1 MNLDCLS
8 MSWPVLEIS
17 YSGTK
22 CPIHDTVLRPLTH
35 TIDGKK
41 KKKNRKIVLPCR
53 EQFRVGTILFLSN
66 YNRAV
71 QKDMWLYLRR
81 EARTNGP
88 L

>member
-1 MNLDCLS
+1 MTL
-8 MSWPVLEIS
+8 
-17 YSGTK
+17 
-22 CPIHDTVLRPLTH
+22 LRPLTH

-41 KKKNRKIVLPCR
+41 KKIVLPCC
-53 EQFRVGTILFLSN
+53 EQFCVGTILFLSN